1 MPPSSRLLLP
11 SPDLAGCVFAAIER
25 DTRGIAL
32 SRQDRFNHFPASPL
46 IALTLVLEGTLNFVQ
61 SDGTAVAMPS
71 LFVAGAQNTPSVSF
85 SDGPVHVLTI
95 AIFPDAWMRLTGKEP
110 QEIQDQIQLDVP
122 AIFADLLDIASGS
135 NSSDEVWDRFCYRL
149 LPLWCAKQAHANWRG
164 KDRVSN
170 WVNALFARAV
180 LTGRG
185 KSLRATERRLRRWS
199 GQNQQ
204 SLEFYAR
211 FEKLHQ
217 LSVAEKGASLAEIAH
232 DAGFSD
238 QSHMGRTVRG
248 ATGYSPAKL
257 NHLIET
263 EEAFWCYRLL
273 GERF

>member
-1 MPPSSRLLLP
+1 M
-11 SPDLAGCVFAAIER
+11 
-25 DTRGIAL
+25 
-32 SRQDRFNHFPASPL
+32 
-46 IALTLVLEGTLNFVQ
+46 
-61 SDGTAVAMPS
+61 
-71 LFVAGAQNTPSVSF
+71 
-85 SDGPVHVLTI
+85 
-95 AIFPDAWMRLTGKEP
+95 
-110 QEIQDQIQLDVP
+110 
-122 AIFADLLDIASGS
+122 
-135 NSSDEVWDRFCYRL
+135 
-149 LPLWCAKQAHANWRG
+149 
-164 KDRVSN
+164 
-170 WVNALFARAV
+170 
-180 LTGRG
+180 
-185 KSLRATERRLRRWS
+185 RATERRLRRWS

-238 QSHMGRTVRG
+238 QSHMGRTVRR

>member
-122 AIFADLLDIASGS
+122 AILLIYLILRAVQTVLMKFGTGFATGFYHFGARSKRMQIGVGRIASAIG
-135 NSSDEVWDRFCYRL
+135 
-149 LPLWCAKQAHANWRG
+149 
-164 KDRVSN
+164 
-170 WVNALFARAV
+170 
-180 LTGRG
+180 
-185 KSLRATERRLRRWS
+185 
-199 GQNQQ
+199 
-204 SLEFYAR
+204 
-211 FEKLHQ
+211 
-217 LSVAEKGASLAEIAH
+217 
-232 DAGFSD
+232 
-238 QSHMGRTVRG
+238 
-248 ATGYSPAKL
+248 
-257 NHLIET
+257 
-263 EEAFWCYRLL
+263 
-273 GERF
+273 